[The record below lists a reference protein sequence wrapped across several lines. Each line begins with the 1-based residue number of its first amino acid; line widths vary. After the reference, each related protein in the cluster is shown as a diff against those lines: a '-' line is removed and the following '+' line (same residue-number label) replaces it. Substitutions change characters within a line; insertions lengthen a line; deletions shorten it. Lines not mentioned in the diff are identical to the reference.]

1 MLLHFFSD
9 EAVLSFNKI
18 FLMKKKKKKILVTCL
33 YLVILLMGFRLGLR
47 IFFFFFFFLVLGKY
61 GEGGLVGFAPQ
72 CLGTTRV
79 AGITWV
85 SLEPQDWAMRSYAM
99 RK

>member
-1 MLLHFFSD
+1 
-9 EAVLSFNKI
+9 
-18 FLMKKKKKKILVTCL
+18 
-33 YLVILLMGFRLGLR
+33 MGFRLGLR
-47 IFFFFFFFLVLGKY
+47 IFFFLVLGKY

-72 CLGTTRV
+72 CLGTTRG
-79 AGITWV
+79 AGTTGV

>member
-1 MLLHFFSD
+1 M
-9 EAVLSFNKI
+9 
-18 FLMKKKKKKILVTCL
+18 KKKKKILVTCL

-47 IFFFFFFFLVLGKY
+47 IFFFFFLVLGKY

-79 AGITWV
+79 AGTTWV